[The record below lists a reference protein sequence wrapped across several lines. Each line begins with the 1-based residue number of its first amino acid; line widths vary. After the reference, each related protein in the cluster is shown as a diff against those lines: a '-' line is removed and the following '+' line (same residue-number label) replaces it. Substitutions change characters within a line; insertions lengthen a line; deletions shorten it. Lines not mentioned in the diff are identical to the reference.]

1 MVYYLVSNQ
10 GLSKAG
16 WEYDDVSYVISG
28 QITEQE
34 LKNMIDSIAEG
45 AA

>member
-1 MVYYLVSNQ
+1 MYYVVSNQ
-10 GLSKAG
+10 DLSKAG
-16 WEYDDVSYVISG
+16 WESNDVSYVISG